1 MGYFDDSPD
10 SYAELSCSTYYSFL
24 RAGSSPEDLAL
35 EAARLGL
42 SALALTDLHGVY
54 GMPKAWGA
62 FREIPD
68 APKLLVGGGLPVG
81 DPTQNLTVNLIAKTR
96 AAYGALCRI
105 FTEAHRDQAK
115 GKSLLSVDQFSNLMS
130 HLPGASDLFIF
141 PQWEEDWEMRSPE
154 EVACPKYFSAT
165 TDRLEWLL
173 SFPKDRLF
181 IPLSRMIDG
190 RDRERSKF
198 SNELARCLNRER
210 VAHNRV
216 LYHRPERRRVQDTL
230 TCIREGVTLKAAGY
244 RMKRNEEAYLKS
256 PRVMR
261 SLFHD
266 HPELIKKGLEVAA
279 ECVFLP
285 SELRYRYPS
294 EWLPAGESAQSYL
307 ERLCRDGKRERY
319 GDHVPEKVDA
329 QIRHELG
336 LISELGYADYFLT
349 VYDIVDFAKKKDILC
364 QGRGSAANSIVCYV
378 LGITAIDP
386 VQMDLL
392 FERFISAERG
402 EPPDIDVD
410 FEHERRE
417 EVLQYVYEKYGRD
430 RAAMV
435 SAVVTYR
442 KRSAL
447 RETAKVFGIEVGTLS
462 ARKVEKILIDPEKT
476 KTALSMRID
485 QIASE
490 IEGFPR
496 HLSIHSGGFTLSADP
511 ITEIVPV
518 EPASM
523 EGRTIIQWDKYDLDI
538 LGLLKVDLLSL
549 GMLTALQR
557 GLKLVGKKLYEI
569 PHDDPGTYAMI
580 QRADTIGTFQ
590 IESRAQMAM
599 LPRLLPRCFYDLVI
613 EVALVRPGPIVGKM
627 VHPYLKRRRGEEA
640 WTLPH
645 PALGPILG
653 RTFGVPIF
661 QEQVMKMAI
670 AIGGFTPGEADRLR
684 KAIGAWRSSGSIDVM
699 GRKLMEGLQRA
710 GIPEDFSQR
719 IFDQIQGFSEYGFP
733 ESHAASFALLAYASC
748 WLKHH
753 HPTEFLVSMLNSQ
766 PMGFY
771 APHTLV
777 DDAKRHGV
785 RVLPISILDSEWETK
800 LDQDRDGKKAVR
812 LGFHQIRGM
821 SEKEWRRILSAR
833 EKKQF
838 TSFQDFITRS
848 FADLE
853 GSRAIRKNILRM
865 MAVGD
870 VFKDFGLNQREAL
883 WKVLSVEAMAWT
895 PLFGSEV
902 VQGDL
907 FSETPIQTMDGY
919 ETILSDYR
927 ATGLSHRG
935 HPMEWVR
942 RRMQGR
948 APAELLQMNSMRAKE
963 CGYGKK
969 ISIPGLS
976 LVLQRPPTAGGTAF
990 ATLEDEFGFLDLILH
1005 RDVFE
1010 KVRTTM
1016 IEEPFVS
1023 VSGTIQRDGLAVS
1036 LIVRDVKPF
1045 LEAEEEGRMEVPD
1058 TPGAIA
1064 RR

>member
-1 MGYFDDSPD
+1 MGFSDG
-10 SYAELSCSTYYSFL
+10 YAELSCSTYYSFL
-24 RAGSSPEDLAL
+24 RAGSSPEDLAG

-42 SALALTDLHGVY
+42 SALALTDLNGVY

-68 APKLLVGGGLPVG
+68 APKLLVGGGLVIGPPLG
-81 DPTQNLTVNLIAKTR
+81 GKMILNLVAKTR
-96 AAYGALCRI
+96 VAYGALCRI
-105 FTEAHRDQAK
+105 FTEAHRDQPK
-115 GKSLLSVDQFSNLMS
+115 GSALLTVDAFSELMGS
-130 HLPGASDLFIF
+130 LPGANDLFLF
-141 PQWEEDWEMRSPE
+141 PQWEEDWEQRSAE
-154 EVACPKYFSAT
+154 EVACPEYLSKCLSGM
-165 TDRLEWLL
+165 EWLTE
-173 SFPKDRLF
+173 FPNDRLF

-190 RDRERSKF
+190 RDRERTEF
-198 SNELARCLNRER
+198 SEELAHSLSRER

-230 TCIREGVTLKAAGY
+230 TCIREGVTLKEAGY

-266 HPELIKKGLEVAA
+266 HPEMITRGLEIA
-279 ECVFLP
+279 EECIFLP

-294 EWLPAGESAQSYL
+294 EWLPAGESAQTYL
-307 ERLCRDGKRERY
+307 ERLCREGKKERY
-319 GDHVPEKVDA
+319 GNHVPEKVET
-329 QIRHELG
+329 QIRHELN

-349 VYDIVDFAKKKDILC
+349 VYDIVDFARKKDILC
-364 QGRGSAANSIVCYV
+364 QGRGSAANSIVCFV

-417 EVLQYVYEKYGRD
+417 EVLQYVYTKYGRD

-462 ARKVEKILIDPEKT
+462 ARKVEKT
-476 KTALSMRID
+476 VD

-613 EVALVRPGPIVGKM
+613 EVALVRPGPIVGRM
-627 VHPYLKRRRGEEA
+627 VHPYLKRRRGEEQ

-661 QEQVMKMAI
+661 QEQVMKMAV

-684 KAIGAWRSSGSIDVM
+684 KAIGAWRSSGSLDVM
-699 GRKLMEGLQRA
+699 GRKLKEGLQKA
-710 GIPEDFSQR
+710 GVLEDFSQR

-753 HPTEFLVSMLNSQ
+753 HPSEFLVAMLNSQ

-785 RVLPISILDSEWETK
+785 RVLPISVQGSEWETK
-800 LDQDRDGKKAVR
+800 LERGPGGKNSVR
-812 LGFHQIRGM
+812 LGFHQVRGM
-821 SEKEWRRILSAR
+821 SEKEWQRIRVAR
-833 EKKQF
+833 EEKSF

-848 FADLE
+848 FSDPD
-853 GSRAIRKNILRM
+853 GPRAIRKNILRM

-870 VFKDFGLNQREAL
+870 IFKDFGLNQREAL
-883 WKVLSVEAMAWT
+883 WKVLSIEAMAWT
-895 PLFGSEV
+895 PLFSSEV

-942 RRMQGR
+942 RRMRGR
-948 APAELLQMNSMRAKE
+948 GGPGSLQMNSLRVKE
-963 CGYGKK
+963 CTHGKK
-969 ISIPGLS
+969 ITIPGLS
-976 LVLQRPPTAGGTAF
+976 LVIQRPPTASGTAF
-990 ATLEDEFGFLDLILH
+990 ATLEDEFGFLDLIMH
-1005 RDVFE
+1005 REVFE
-1010 KVRTTM
+1010 KVRAVLLD
-1016 IEEPFVS
+1016 EPFVL
-1023 VSGTIQRDGLAVS
+1023 VSGAIQRDGRAVS

-1045 LEAEEEGRMEVPD
+1045 LA
-1058 TPGAIA
+1058 
-1064 RR
+1064 